1 MAEKSPLKAVSD
13 KIADA
18 MPGGGTKHEGPEEGI
33 PGKPAPVS
41 PQLAEP
47 VQPVEPL
54 PPKADQSGPETVSP
68 TGQPTGA
75 DQARMAQSGAYLT
88 TAQGTRLADSDHS
101 LKAGPRG
108 PVLLQDHHLR
118 EKLMHFDHERIPER
132 VVHARGSAAHGV

>member
-1 MAEKSPLKAVSD
+1 MAEKNPVKAVTD
-13 KIADA
+13 KIAGALHGDA
-18 MPGGGTKHEGPEEGI
+18 PPTGGPEDGI

-41 PQLAEP
+41 PQVVEP
-47 VQPVEPL
+47 TEPVEPL

-75 DQARMAQSGAYLT
+75 DQARVAQSGAYLT
-88 TAQGTRLADSDHS
+88 TAQGVRLPDTDHS

-118 EKLMHFDHERIPER
+118 EKLMHFDHES
-132 VVHARGSAAHGV
+132 AFRG